1 MEQTGTK
8 EYLVKYK
15 LAYTSIIV
23 AIYLLGRNIP
33 LYGVDVST
41 YTVTAGNAETL
52 LMQAI
57 GGDANRY
64 SLFALGISPYMIS
77 SILTQIMVACRR
89 AATRIQMLPSRISR
103 IQLTLTMCFTLVQA
117 IIRVRELNFRINAST
132 EPLIKIIVIVE
143 MITGV
148 IMILWLGSRN
158 EKYGIGGRTILIYIN
173 IIDGTMSILIGHS
186 ARELFIPLV
195 LSAMLI
201 IVTLVMEGGEK
212 RIPMQRISIHNIYAD
227 KNYLAIKLNPV
238 GIMPVMFASA
248 FFTLPQLAVSGLC
261 WLFPDNGTL
270 LWWQEN
276 LALTRPL
283 GIGVYI
289 AILYLL
295 TIGFAMITISPGDL
309 AEQMMKGGDSILNL
323 HAGRDTKRYLIREVC
338 TSGFFSATVM
348 SICLGIPMLLQLKGG
363 INRELVMFPASIMM
377 LTSLWYNLY
386 QEFETIRSYEA
397 YRPFI

>member
-8 EYLVKYK
+8 EYLIKYK

-201 IVTLVMEGGEK
+201 IEFLCSVFPY
-212 RIPMQRISIHNIYAD
+212 IIYMRT
-227 KNYLAIKLNPV
+227 KIIWLLN
-238 GIMPVMFASA
+238 
-248 FFTLPQLAVSGLC
+248 
-261 WLFPDNGTL
+261 
-270 LWWQEN
+270 
-276 LALTRPL
+276 
-283 GIGVYI
+283 
-289 AILYLL
+289 
-295 TIGFAMITISPGDL
+295 
-309 AEQMMKGGDSILNL
+309 
-323 HAGRDTKRYLIREVC
+323 
-338 TSGFFSATVM
+338 
-348 SICLGIPMLLQLKGG
+348 
-363 INRELVMFPASIMM
+363 
-377 LTSLWYNLY
+377 
-386 QEFETIRSYEA
+386 
-397 YRPFI
+397 